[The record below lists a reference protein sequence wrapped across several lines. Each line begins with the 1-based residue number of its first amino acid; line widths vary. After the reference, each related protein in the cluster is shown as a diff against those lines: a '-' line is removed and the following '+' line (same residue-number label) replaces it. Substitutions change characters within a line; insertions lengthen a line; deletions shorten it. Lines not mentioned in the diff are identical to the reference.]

1 MNVTPQPV
9 RASRRRTPGAP
20 RAARPRRAMQAPTT
34 GVLPFRLPCR
44 PPKLDLTFTIDKT
57 SSMHQYLEVM
67 KKHSWR
73 IAERLDCEGIDA
85 RFGLVVYQDYKQEDD
100 DGLNVSK
107 RWPFTRIFDEF
118 HSQLKSIQAEGGGD
132 GCEAV
137 EAGLGATLEMDWRA
151 DATKVCVLIGDAPP
165 HGLGECDDNFQDGAG
180 IDPFVV
186 VDEMAKE
193 GITIFAVGCDELD
206 AAFEFGSDFWV
217 AIAEKTGGRSVA
229 LPVAAPLCDVILGS
243 ALQEVEETELM
254 EAMSECIRNLR
265 IERPGL
271 NDQSE
276 VEVAYQS
283 MHASAIQVRRLEA
296 QELPATEESA
306 RLVEAQTLGEAREA
320 LGVDEKSPPRD
331 TLSRVPWVPRSPEE
345 REMAVNEAL
354 SEPAPD
360 AEAPAP
366 MAAGTPRDPG
376 QLGVVKVS
384 LKEEPVSIDVFRRIY
399 EKGRARGA
407 FAMDP

>member
-1 MNVTPQPV
+1 
-9 RASRRRTPGAP
+9 
-20 RAARPRRAMQAPTT
+20 MQAPTT
-34 GVLPFRLPCR
+34 GVSPFRLPCR
-44 PPKLDLTFTIDKT
+44 TPKLDLTFTIDKT

-73 IAERLDCEGIDA
+73 IAERLDCEGIDV

-107 RWPFTRIFDEF
+107 RWPFTRSFDEF
-118 HSQLKSIQAEGGGD
+118 HSQLKSIKAEGGGD

-283 MHASAIQVRRLEA
+283 MHASAMQVRRLEA

-331 TLSRVPWVPRSPEE
+331 TSSRVPWVPRSPEE
-345 REMAVNEAL
+345 REMAMNEAL

-360 AEAPAP
+360 AEASVAPPILAPPPRPAP
-366 MAAGTPRDPG
+366 APAAPGAPRDPR

-407 FAMDP
+407 FATDS